1 MVVPSQGYAANGGS
15 LARIRRQW
23 CPPCRELPP
32 MVPSRD
38 PPPTVVPRRDPPPT
52 VVPSQGSTTNGGA
65 NAGICHPC
73 WFLHQH
79 SPPTVASTQGLTT
92 TCGSLAGIHHQQC
105 FLRKDPP
112 PVVVPSQGPPL
123 MCVSVAAAPAP
134 YTWFLLLLNKPPTL
148 RYGPGMSVTS
158 QLRCPLTVQHG
169 FRCPGT
175 RGLHDLRQF
184 YLRQ

>member
-1 MVVPSQGYAANGGS
+1 MLPAWEPPSMVVPSQGYAANGGS

-112 PVVVPSQGPPL
+112 PVVFPSQGPAIN
-123 MCVSVAAAPAP
+123 VV
-134 YTWFLLLLNKPPTL
+134 FVLLLRLL
-148 RYGPGMSVTS
+148 HI
-158 QLRCPLTVQHG
+158 HG
-169 FRCPGT
+169 FLYSCTSPQHFGT
-175 RGLHDLRQF
+175 AQ
-184 YLRQ
+184 